1 MSLYNLNVQRLATIV
16 FFVLA
21 ARAGQQESEQLQ
33 AAASHLQRGQADQAV
48 SECKAAL
55 AANPR
60 SAAAHLLL
68 GQAYLAQRSTGMLA
82 EAKAELQQALDLDP
96 TLLWARF
103 YLARV
108 YIDLGR
114 DDKAKEQLERGL
126 KERPNV
132 PHFLSL
138 LGEVERK
145 LGNPQASIE
154 LNRKALEA
162 DATMTPA
169 HYYEALAYLD
179 LKREDDAIHQLES
192 ALRSVY
198 VTPEMYVALAPLYI
212 KRQRLAEAEDLCR
225 KAIALDASRPEA
237 YLSLARVY
245 NARRAGD
252 KAVAALRI
260 ALPEG
265 KSFPASAYYQQ
276 LQADVFY
283 EEGMAYQIQGKMAQA
298 VQSYSHSLEFDSN
311 RGDTRRQ
318 LAEVRERI
326 LRSK

>member
-1 MSLYNLNVQRLATIV
+1 
-16 FFVLA
+16 
-21 ARAGQQESEQLQ
+21 
-33 AAASHLQRGQADQAV
+33 
-48 SECKAAL
+48 
-55 AANPR
+55 
-60 SAAAHLLL
+60 
-68 GQAYLAQRSTGMLA
+68 MLA

-145 LGNPQASIE
+145 LGNPEVSID

-162 DATMTPA
+162 DPTMTPA

-179 LKREDDAIHQLES
+179 LKREDDAIRELES
-192 ALRSVY
+192 ALHSAY
-198 VTPEMYVALAPLYI
+198 VTPEMYVALVPLYI
-212 KRQRLAEAEDLCR
+212 KRQRLEEAESLCQR
-225 KAIALDASRPEA
+225 AIAMDASRPEA

-245 NARRAGD
+245 NARRASD
-252 KAVAALRI
+252 KALTALRT
-260 ALPEG
+260 ALPDG
-265 KSFPASAYYQQ
+265 KSFPASAYYQH

-283 EEGMAYQIQGKMAQA
+283 EEGMAYQNKGMAAQA
-298 VQSYSHSLEFDSN
+298 IQSYSRAIEFDSN
-311 RGDTRRQ
+311 RGETHRQ
-318 LAEVRERI
+318 LAGLYFRKGDAARAVEHALASEKLGSPIDPSLRERI
-326 LRSK
+326 FHSK